1 MRAVNVLVFPTR
13 NLHKS
18 QVPNPGLNIA
28 TSIDS
33 QPINIGSAMISSSG
47 VGDIGFLYVTKPNA
61 LSYIS

>member
-18 QVPNPGLNIA
+18 QVPNPSLNIA

-33 QPINIGSAMISSSG
+33 QPIIIGLAMI
-47 VGDIGFLYVTKPNA
+47 
-61 LSYIS
+61 LSQEWGT